1 MSTPQPTQLTF
12 VVQGA
17 IARGGG
23 FTTRQVCAAIRRWF
37 PESEIVLS
45 TWCGQDVDGI
55 EADQV
60 VLSDDPGPLP
70 SSHNTNRQLLSSCEG
85 VRRASNDLVMKVRS
99 DVLFVSD
106 SVLAFWDRWTHHA
119 KGLRIVGHR
128 VLVPSTFTRR
138 PSLLAPLPFHPSDW
152 CMLGTRDDLLAL
164 LDIPPLRPE
173 ESLIPIPRTAIA
185 RCQTLYGGL
194 HAAIAPEQHIWTA
207 ALRAREPDFRFRHSW
222 DLTPETFARSE
233 LFIANNVVVLDT
245 YDQFGVVCLKY
256 PLDADRS
263 DFTLYHHS
271 DWLELYEAH
280 CRHSPQPSRRSPAE
294 ILGDVTDLPSWS
306 PDDPRIRELRSCGH
320 RWEAQLAESAVH
332 GRRLS
337 RDVTW
342 GGRERPLMDARCA
355 DLAHGRL
362 RDGLAGA
369 AHAPLHVL
377 VWRTAEE
384 AGRAR
389 AIAGAISACGHRA
402 VIAGPETSLDPPA
415 WEPRPLPT
423 WRFDAMVAASVR
435 SAAAAAPDVRAYD
448 PRIPVVIIVAE
459 GELSLASSNP
469 HLAVL
474 ADVLLCSSVS
484 DQETL
489 GAFLPGTPVGV
500 LPSGEPSAWPDELAE
515 VFDHLFTA
523 PMQRTAA

>member
-17 IARGGG
+17 VARSGG
-23 FTTRQVCAAIRRWF
+23 FSTRQVCAAIRRWF

-55 EADQV
+55 DADQV
-60 VLSDDPGPLP
+60 VLSNDPGPLP

-106 SVLAFWDRWTHHA
+106 SVLSFWERWTNHA
-119 KGLRIVGHR
+119 DGLRIVEHR
-128 VLVPSTFTRR
+128 VLVPSIFTRR

-164 LDIPPLRPE
+164 LDVPPVRPE

-185 RCQTLYGGL
+185 RCQSWYGGL

-207 ALRAREPDFRFRHSW
+207 ALRAREPEFRFRHSW

-245 YDQFGVVCLKY
+245 YDQFGVICLKY

-271 DWLELYEAH
+271 DWLELYDAH
-280 CRHSPQPSRRSPAE
+280 CGPSPAPPLRSPAE
-294 ILGDVTDLPSWS
+294 ILGNLADLPSW
-306 PDDPRIRELRSCGH
+306 PTDEPRIRELRSSGY
-320 RWEAQLAESAVH
+320 RWEAQLVECAVH
-332 GRRLS
+332 GRRMA

-342 GGRERPLMDARCA
+342 GGERPLMDARCA
-355 DLAHGRL
+355 DLAHSRL
-362 RDGLAGA
+362 RDRLTGA
-369 AHAPLHVL
+369 AHAPLHLL
-377 VWRTAEE
+377 VWSRPEE
-384 AGRAR
+384 AARAQ
-389 AIAGAISACGHRA
+389 AIAGAIAACGHRA
-402 VIAGPETSLDPPA
+402 VVATPDASLDPPP
-415 WEPRPLPT
+415 WEPRPLPS
-423 WRFDAMVAASVR
+423 WRFDAMVATSVR

-448 PRIPVVIIVAE
+448 PRIPVVIIVDE
-459 GELSLASSNP
+459 GELSLASSTP

-474 ADVLLCSSVS
+474 ADVLLCESVP

-489 GAFLPGTPVGV
+489 SAFLPGTPVGV
-500 LPSGEPSAWPDELAE
+500 LPAGDPAAWAGELAE

-523 PMQRTAA
+523 PMEQTAA